1 MLFLVHSTQTVYD
14 LGNVQME
21 TTNGSV
27 GPTDLFGEVHWK
39 VNHKFISHESFA
51 IDSKL
56 QIFLNISRK

>member
-14 LGNVQME
+14 LGNVQVE

-27 GPTDLFGEVHWK
+27 GPTDPFGEVHRK
-39 VNHKFISHESFA
+39 VNHKFISLESFA

-56 QIFLNISRK
+56 QFFSDIPRT